1 MIALSGTA
9 LGQQLKLTRTEC
21 IHHITASRA
30 RFPLMSMADLSTEG
44 AAMESCYDTL
54 NGSSWQEDAVAHDL
68 LIKSGL
74 LHRLRDFINTEQLT
88 RLRDFIDK
96 HWFSTQLQTEAEIR
110 PRSK

>member
-1 MIALSGTA
+1 MKTWAVIAIMIALSGTA

-54 NGSSWQEDAVAHDL
+54 NGSSWQEAAVAHDL
-68 LIKSGL
+68 LIKSVL
-74 LHRLRDFINTEQLT
+74 LNRLRDFIA
-88 RLRDFIDK
+88 K
-96 HWFSTQLQTEAEIR
+96 HGLSTQLQTEAEIR